1 LKERKIQPQNSAHLA
16 DIIPAGNCRN
26 VGLIGKTGTK
36 KYDMNPQDGYI
47 QYIVNPKSGASSNKQ
62 LVCGFRDYLQD
73 HGFDVRL
80 VFTESLAHACELR
93 KFKGSDTILFGTEF
107 ALC

>member
-1 LKERKIQPQNSAHLA
+1 
-16 DIIPAGNCRN
+16 
-26 VGLIGKTGTK
+26 
-36 KYDMNPQDGYI
+36 
-47 QYIVNPKSGASSNKQ
+47 
-62 LVCGFRDYLQD
+62 LQD